1 MTIAGRCLVCA
12 TVSAPTLD
20 TLVAERR
27 RVEPMADLVELR
39 LDGMPSVDLRAA
51 IGGSKKPVIVTCRPR
66 WEGGRFD
73 GSEEE
78 RHRILAEAISS
89 EADYV
94 DIEWRSGF
102 EDLVL
107 ARGGRGIVLS
117 LHRFDGM
124 PRDLVD
130 RTRAMA
136 SIGVDAV
143 KVAVRPERL
152 ADLIA
157 LQNLHRQFPD
167 QSMVVI
173 GMGRVG
179 LPTRVLAC
187 AFGSA
192 WTYAGEEE
200 RSGQLSLSEL
210 LDKYRFRSVSGATA
224 VYGLAGQPLGQSL
237 SPAMHNAGF
246 EHGDIDAV
254 YVPFETNDPDELLM
268 VADALKVRGLSITA
282 PLKVCLHER
291 IRRADEWVESVGAV
305 NTLRRHPHDGGWEV
319 TNTDVPGFLEPL
331 RDEDLRGVRA
341 TVLGAGGAAR
351 AAVASLRGRGAEVTV
366 AARRRN
372 AAVHLAGPGGSVVSF
387 PPPRGSWDVLVNAT
401 PIGTWPRAEETP
413 VPKELLAGGRLVY
426 DLVYNPPVTTLLRD
440 AAAAGCRTIRGLEML
455 IAQAERQFEWWTGQ
469 RPAPGLF
476 RNVAHASYIV

>member
-20 TLVAERR
+20 ALVAERQ

-39 LDGMPSVDLRAA
+39 LDGLPTIDVRAA

-78 RHRILAEAISS
+78 RHRILAEAVASD
-89 EADYV
+89 ADYV

-117 LHRFDGM
+117 QHRFDGM
-124 PRDLVD
+124 PRDLPD
-130 RTRAMA
+130 RVRAMA
-136 SIGVDAV
+136 GIGVDAV
-143 KVAVRPERL
+143 KVAVQPERL
-152 ADLIA
+152 ADLQT
-157 LQNLHRQFPD
+157 LQRLHRQFPD
-167 QSMVVI
+167 QSLVVI
-173 GMGRVG
+173 GMGRLG

-187 AFGSA
+187 RFGCA
-192 WTYAGEEE
+192 WTYAGAEE
-200 RSGQLSLSEL
+200 RSGQLSLSDL
-210 LDKYRFRSVSGATA
+210 LDRYRFRSISAATA
-224 VYGLAGQPLGQSL
+224 VYGIAGEPLAHSL

-246 EHGDIDAV
+246 ERAHLDAV
-254 YVPFETNDPDELLM
+254 YVPFETKDPDELLG
-268 VADALKVRGLSITA
+268 VADALNVRGLSVTA
-282 PLKVCLHER
+282 PLKVTMLDR
-291 IRRADEWVESVGAV
+291 IRRADEWVESVSAL
-305 NTLRRHPHDGGWEV
+305 NTLRREADGWHA

-351 AAVASLRGRGAEVTV
+351 AAVASLRSRGANVTV

-372 AAVHLAGPGGSVVSF
+372 VAVHLAGPGGNVVSF
-387 PPPRGSWDVLVNAT
+387 PPSCGSWDVLVNAT
-401 PIGTWPRAEETP
+401 PIGTWPRTDETP
-413 VPKELLAGGRLVY
+413 MPRNLLAGGRLVY
-426 DLVYNPPVTTLLRD
+426 DLVYNPPVTSLLRD
-440 AAAAGCRTIRGLEML
+440 AAAAGCRTISGVEML
-455 IAQAERQFEWWTGQ
+455 IAQAERQFEFWTGQ

-476 RNVAHASYIV
+476 RNVAHASHVV